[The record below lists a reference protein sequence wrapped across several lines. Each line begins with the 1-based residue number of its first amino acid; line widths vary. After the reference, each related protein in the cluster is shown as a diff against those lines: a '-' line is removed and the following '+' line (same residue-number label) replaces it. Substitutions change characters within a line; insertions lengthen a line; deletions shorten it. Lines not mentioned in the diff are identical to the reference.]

1 MKSVA
6 GGDEV
11 LLADIARRA
20 GEFEQAA
27 EYCAAG
33 LALPEVPAFVTKL
46 LVLEQEFVAARDIG
60 CHRASDA
67 DEAGDPKGTVH

>member
-1 MKSVA
+1 MKSVV

-27 EYCAAG
+27 EYCATG
-33 LALPEVPAFVTKL
+33 LALPEVPAFVTRL
-46 LVLEQEFVAARDIG
+46 LVLEQALVAARDIG
-60 CHRASDA
+60 CHRASEA
-67 DEAGDPKGTVH
+67 DEASDTLGTVH

>member
-1 MKSVA
+1 MKSVV

-11 LLADIARRA
+11 LLADIARRT

-33 LALPEVPAFVTKL
+33 LALPEVPAFVTRL
-46 LVLEQEFVAARDIG
+46 LVLEQALVAARDIG
-60 CHRASDA
+60 CHRASESD
-67 DEAGDPKGTVH
+67 DKRGTVH